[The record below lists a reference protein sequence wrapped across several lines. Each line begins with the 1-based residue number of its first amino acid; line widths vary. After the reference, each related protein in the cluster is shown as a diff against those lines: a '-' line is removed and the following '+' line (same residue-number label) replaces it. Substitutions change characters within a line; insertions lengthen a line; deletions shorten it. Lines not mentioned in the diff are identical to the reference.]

1 MLDKAVNWVKDNRT
15 LVLVVGGWVAAAW
28 YMVHLN

>member
-15 LVLVVGGWVAAAW
+15 LVLVVGVCVAAAW